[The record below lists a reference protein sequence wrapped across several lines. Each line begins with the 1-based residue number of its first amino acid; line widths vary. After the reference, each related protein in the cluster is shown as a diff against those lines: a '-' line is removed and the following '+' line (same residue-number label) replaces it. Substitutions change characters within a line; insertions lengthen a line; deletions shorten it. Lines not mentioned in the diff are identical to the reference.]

1 MGSANTPT
9 RDDASRRPLAGR
21 GHCTRRKRWL
31 RGRRRAVLPHRDLVV
46 AAGPGLA
53 VVGYMSTLR
62 ALFAGACLCIIALVA
77 GCSRGPTEGNAMN
90 IEDKRTRNE
99 AAIRELNDGLVAA
112 IRAKNIDG
120 VMASYAPDLVAFD
133 IVPPLQFVG
142 TRAYK
147 NPWQEVFER
156 YQALE
161 YEVRDLK
168 ITAGDDV
175 AFSHSLN
182 RIHGTMT
189 NGQRTD
195 LWLRSTACYRR
206 IDGRWLIVHVQVSV
220 PVDLA
225 TGRAVLDLKP

>member
-9 RDDASRRPLAGR
+9 RDDASRRPLAGAV
-21 GHCTRRKRWL
+21 GTALAASGGCAAGG
-31 RGRRRAVLPHRDLVV
+31 GRCCHTVISS

-53 VVGYMSTLR
+53 DVGYMSTLR